1 MYCFSNTLS
10 SVYLFISAD
19 IPNTR
24 SGSVSRAVQPR
35 RASILFSND
44 LIVFATISVSS
55 RSNTIDKHL
64 IFSIPKHEPYNP
76 RGTEKHQKQG
86 NFFCLLGIATKCTSS
101 SPNTTTA
108 VYKNE
113 KKFIEARGMKIDQQ
127 RLLGSRDVAGIG
139 AWFKLATNRGGN
151 CLKNSERTA
160 PLAVLRDMVD
170 AYLVVGEY
178 EILVLH
184 CYSFQRS

>member
-24 SGSVSRAVQPR
+24 IGSVSRAVQPR
-35 RASILFSND
+35 KASILFSND
-44 LIVFATISVSS
+44 LIVLATISVSS

-101 SPNTTTA
+101 SPNNTTA

-113 KKFIEARGMKIDQQ
+113 KKFIEARGMKIDQ
-127 RLLGSRDVAGIG
+127 RRFLGSRDVAGIG